1 MASVWDW
8 MHQQEETATPEQEEI
23 AERFNE
29 AMALHSTDNQR
40 CLAILQETR
49 ALAERYGESW
59 WVMMCDHWRMQT
71 MIFETREMDAALDL
85 AVRSAVE
92 TRKEKYRAFPQ
103 RVCIHEDLI
112 HCYQKK
118 DPIGYETEIRDAI
131 RYMENEVS
139 EGMECRHCIK
149 GLRAGFESD
158 LGNYQEAFSAAM
170 DAAGLADEE
179 NSSHYLNGSLRDL
192 CAILHAGVREL
203 SPETYT
209 DILGWAES
217 ADAML
222 QQEERWGNAKPRPR
236 AVAIM
241 WQAFALLGLEKPE
254 EAQRRFASAV
264 SQEKRT
270 DSLPSEGYFQ
280 AAIAYHELAGEPAKA
295 LAVAERQAAS
305 LAGKGETWAETRC
318 AWERCRLR
326 SVTGQLSEADL
337 DQAMEMTQKFKN
349 PARTLAVLTKGAV
362 SLREAEETG

>member
-8 MHQQEETATPEQEEI
+8 IHQQEQTATPEQAEI

-29 AMALHSTDNQR
+29 AMEAHNTDNQR

-49 ALAERYGESW
+49 SLAERYGESW

-112 HCYQKK
+112 HTYQKK
-118 DPIGYETEIRDAI
+118 DPVGYETEIRDAI

-149 GLRAGFESD
+149 GLRSGLECD
-158 LGNYQEAFSAAM
+158 LGNYEKAFSAAM

-179 NSSHYLNGSLRDL
+179 NSSHYLNASLRDL
-192 CAILHAGVREL
+192 CGILHAGVREL
-203 SPETYT
+203 GEEAYT
-209 DILGWAES
+209 DILGWSEA

-222 QQEERWGNAKPRPR
+222 QQEERWGNSKPRPR
-236 AVAIM
+236 AEAIM
-241 WQAFALLGLEKPE
+241 WQAFALLGLQKTE
-254 EAQRRFASAV
+254 EAQRRYASAV

-270 DSLPSEGYFQ
+270 DGLPSEGYFQ
-280 AAIAYHELAGEPAKA
+280 AAIAYHELSGEPDKA
-295 LAVAERQAAS
+295 IAVAERQGAV
-305 LAGKGETWAETRC
+305 LAGKGENWAEARC

-326 SVTGQLSEADL
+326 DATGQLREADIE
-337 DQAMEMTQKFKN
+337 QAMEMTRKFKN
-349 PARTLAVLTKGAV
+349 PSRALAVLTKGAV
-362 SLREAEETG
+362 SVRESE